1 MKSAQA
7 KKREFSQKARKLIW
21 ERDNGCIFCKL
32 GYHMED
38 VKGCGATM
46 FSIMHYIPRSKNG
59 LGIPANGAVGYR
71 NADDRAAGEKIME
84 RYKNMPFGEYARKL
98 VFDHFED
105 VEKRWREKNEQ
116 HFE

>member
-1 MKSAQA
+1 MQ
-7 KKREFSQKARKLIW
+7 QKIEKGSEEWQFFKDYWNLRSRYHDA
-21 ERDNGCIFCKL
+21 DNGEEWFAE
-32 GYHMED
+32 M
-38 VKGCGATM
+38 M
-46 FSIMHYIPRSKNG
+46 
-59 LGIPANGAVGYR
+59 
-71 NADDRAAGEKIME
+71 AAGEKIME